1 METRVCRLYD
11 KYDLRIESDDIADPK
26 EGEVRVAIGAGG
38 ICGSDLHYYHRAGF
52 GPIRVKEPI
61 ILGHEVAG
69 TIEAVGPGVSGL
81 KEGDRVGLNPS
92 RPCNDCRYCHE
103 GSFQHCLS
111 MRFYGSAMPFPH
123 EQGAFRDRIIAEAV
137 QCETIG
143 AGTTHA
149 EAACAEPLAVC
160 LHARNRAGELRDKRV
175 LVTGAG
181 PIGCLVTAVARHAGA
196 AEIVVTDLEE
206 VPLAVAAKMGA
217 DHTVNVKRDASALAP
232 FCEDKGT
239 FDVVFECSAAELAI
253 RSAIAAVRPQGT
265 ILQVGVTG
273 DLPLPINLIVAKE
286 ISFRGTHRFHPEYAD
301 AVRMIDGGEINVR
314 PVITSS
320 YPLEDAITAFD
331 TAGDRE
337 RSVKVQLTFA

>member
-11 KYDLRIESDDIADPK
+11 KYDLRIECDGIASPGD
-26 EGEVRVAIGAGG
+26 GEVLVAIGAGG

-52 GPIRVKEPI
+52 GLIRVKEPM

-69 TIEAVGPGVSGL
+69 TIEAVGPGVTGL
-81 KEGDRVGLNPS
+81 KEGDRLALNPS
-92 RPCNDCRYCHE
+92 RPCGICRYCEE
-103 GSFQHCLS
+103 GLFQHCLA

-123 EQGAFRDRIIAEAV
+123 EQGAFRDRIIAEAS
-137 QCETIG
+137 QCELIG
-143 AGTTHA
+143 TETTHA

-160 LHARNRAGELRDKRV
+160 LHARHRAGDLQGKRV

-206 VPLAVAAKMGA
+206 MPLAAARKMGA
-217 DHTVNVKRDASALAP
+217 ARTINVREDAEALAP
-232 FCEDKGT
+232 YFEDKGS
-239 FDVVFECSAAELAI
+239 FDVVFECSAAEPAI
-253 RSAIAAVRPQGT
+253 TTAISAVRPQGT

-286 ISFRGTHRFHPEYAD
+286 ISFRGTHRFHPEYAE
-301 AVRMIDGGEINVR
+301 AVRLIDGGEIDVR
-314 PVITSS
+314 PIITSS
-320 YPLEDAITAFD
+320 YPLEDAISAFD

>member
-11 KYDLRIESDDIADPK
+11 KYDLRVEPDGISSPG

-69 TIEAVGPGVSGL
+69 TIEAVGRGVTGL

-92 RPCNDCRYCHE
+92 RPCGDCRYCSE
-103 GSFQHCLS
+103 GLFQHCLS

-143 AGTTHA
+143 AGTTHSQ
-149 EAACAEPLAVC
+149 AACAEPLAVC
-160 LHARNRAGELRDKRV
+160 LHARSRAGQLRDKRV

-206 VPLAVAAKMGA
+206 VPLRVARKMGA
-217 DHTVNVKRDASALAP
+217 ARTINVKQEASALDPYYA
-232 FCEDKGT
+232 DKGS
-239 FDVVFECSAAELAI
+239 FDVVFECSAAEPAI
-253 RSAIAAVRPQGT
+253 RTAIAAVRPQGT

-286 ISFRGTHRFHPEYAD
+286 INLRGTHRFHPEYAE
-301 AVRMIDGGEINVR
+301 AVRLIDNGEIDVR
-314 PVITSS
+314 PIITSS
-320 YPLEDAITAFD
+320 YPLEEAVAAFD

-337 RSVKVQLTFA
+337 HSVKVQLTFA